1 VDAGID
7 YRAITE
13 TLPLGVAILRPD
25 GACDYVNAW
34 FADYTG
40 CSQDEVLGTGWLAAV
55 HPSDRR
61 QLEERRGL
69 GIAARAA
76 YHCEYRLRSRKGIY
90 RWHRA
95 STRPF
100 FNEAGELTHWLGTL
114 VDIHEQFL
122 SSLDHDGV
130 LDVLP
135 TIVWAASPMGEIEY
149 MNAEW
154 TTFTGQPSE
163 KARGT
168 GWFDNLHPDDRGRAI
183 AAWRDSIETGEPCD
197 IELRFR
203 TRGAAYRWLVVRAR
217 AVLDEAG
224 AIKRW
229 HGVAIDIDD
238 RHRLETALVESE
250 RRFRELADALPHLV
264 WTTSA
269 DGKVDFLNR
278 YFTEVTGIDRRT
290 AIALGAWADIIH
302 PDDRDASLRKL
313 HAMLARGEAGEREHR
328 IRTQDG
334 SYRWMLA
341 HTMPIRDSNSAITG
355 WLSTATDIEAQ
366 KRSQRSLRFL
376 ARLSGL
382 LGESLALDL
391 TLRGLTATASEEF
404 AARCTVGLIR
414 PDGVVAVNAVAQDGV
429 VIANDRAGFIPLP
442 RAQSPITRV
451 VESRA
456 PLLIDTTLDI
466 DHVER
471 GVCAKYFF
479 DMGMRYL
486 LVVPL
491 STGKRVIGGICFA
504 RRPAEGPFDSDD
516 FVLAR
521 SVAERAAT
529 AIDNARTH
537 EALER
542 SERATRIYGRFSTEL
557 AHSIETEATLKRL
570 AELAIE
576 EVGETSSIGLLQP
589 DGQIAVHATA
599 IRSNSRVN
607 VDAVRFLQL
616 LPKTSAMARVAASGE
631 PLLQAYLTEDD
642 LRAASGEDAQLDE
655 FVRAL
660 ALKSALVVPLI
671 AHGECLGAMTFCR
684 VTTDAPYDERDLAL
698 AQQLGERAAIAI
710 SNAQQYE
717 RISNIAT
724 VLQTASMP
732 ATLPQV
738 PSCRF
743 SAIYRPA
750 KREAMIGGDWYDV
763 FMLGDGRVGITIGDV
778 LGSGLDAAVTMA
790 KLRQAMQSC
799 AVLEPD
805 PITMLDAAD
814 ATLRLHDANGLATA
828 IAAIYDPRARRL
840 RFASAGHP
848 LPVLRSGKN
857 VGTFDAV
864 TLPPLGVRDLA
875 VGEVCTTWLNVGD
888 TIVLYTDGLV
898 ESTHDIIEGTARVF
912 ETLSR
917 EAPLGTPQDAHIIAD
932 AVLPD
937 GARDD
942 VAIVTMTVV

>member
-1 VDAGID
+1 VDVVID
-7 YRAITE
+7 YRALAE
-13 TLPLGVAILRPD
+13 SLPLGVHILRLD
-25 GACDYVNAW
+25 GECEYVNKW
-34 FADYTG
+34 FSKYTG
-40 CSQDEVLGTGWLAAV
+40 CSPDDARGAGWLAAV
-55 HPSDRR
+55 HPSDRQR
-61 QLEERRGL
+61 LEEQRDF

-76 YHCEYRLRSRKGIY
+76 YHCEYRLRSRDGTF
-90 RWHRA
+90 RWFRSSA
-95 STRPF
+95 EPF
-100 FNEAGELTHWLGTL
+100 VDEAGKLTHWVGTL
-114 VDIHEQFL
+114 LDIHDQFL
-122 SSLDHDGV
+122 ASLDHDRI

-135 TIVWAASPMGEIEY
+135 TIVWAANPAGEIDY
-149 MNAEW
+149 MNSEW
-154 TTFTGQPSE
+154 TTITGLPGE
-163 KARGT
+163 GARGT
-168 GWFDNLHPDDRGRAI
+168 GWFDSLHPDDRGRAMT
-183 AAWRDSIETGEPCD
+183 AWRRSIETGEPCD

-217 AVLDEAG
+217 AVLDENA

-229 HGVAIDIDD
+229 HGVAIDIND
-238 RHRLETALVESE
+238 RHRLETALIESE

-269 DGKVDFLNR
+269 DGKLDFLNR
-278 YFTEVTGIDRRT
+278 RFTEITGIDRRM
-290 AIALGAWADIIH
+290 ALATGWVDIIH
-302 PDDRDASLRKL
+302 PDDREASQRQL

-328 IRTQDG
+328 IRTHDG

-341 HTMPIRDSNSAITG
+341 HTMPIRDTSSAIVG

-404 AARCTVGLIR
+404 ASRCTVGLIR
-414 PDGVVAVNAVAQDGV
+414 PDGIVVVNTVAQDGE
-429 VIANDRAGFIPLP
+429 VITNDSAGFIPLP
-442 RAQSPITRV
+442 RAKSPITRV
-451 VESRA
+451 VESQA

-466 DHVER
+466 DHADR
-471 GVCAKYFF
+471 GISAKYFH
-479 DMGMRYL
+479 DIGMRYV

-491 STGKRVIGGICFA
+491 ITGKRVIGGICFA
-504 RRPAEGPFDSDD
+504 RRAAEGPFDNDD
-516 FVLAR
+516 LTLACN
-521 SVAERAAT
+521 VAERAAT
-529 AIDNARTH
+529 AIDNARVH

-542 SERATRIYGRFSTEL
+542 TERATRIYGRFSAEL
-557 AHSIETEATLKRL
+557 SRSIETVATLKRL

-576 EVGETSSIGLLQP
+576 EVGETSSVGLLRP
-589 DGQIAVHATA
+589 DGQIAIRASA
-599 IRSNSRVN
+599 LRSNPRVD
-607 VDAVRFLQL
+607 VDAVRFLRL
-616 LPKTSAMARVAASGE
+616 LPKTSAMARVATSGK
-631 PLLQAYLTEDD
+631 PLLQRSITEDD
-642 LRAASGEDAQLDE
+642 LCATAGDDAQLD
-655 FVRAL
+655 AL
-660 ALKSALVVPLI
+660 VHALGLKSALVVPLI

-684 VTTDAPYDERDLAL
+684 VTSDTPYDERDLAL
-698 AQQLGERAAIAI
+698 AQQLAERAAIAI

-732 ATLPQV
+732 ATLPQIAN
-738 PSCRF
+738 CRF

-763 FMLGDGRVGITIGDV
+763 FALGDGRVGITIGDV

-814 ATLRLHDANGLATA
+814 ATLRLHDSNGLATA
-828 IAAIYDPRARRL
+828 LAAIYDPRTRRL

-875 VGEVCTTWLNVGD
+875 VGEICTTWLNVGD
-888 TIVLYTDGLV
+888 TIVFYTDGLV

-912 ETLSR
+912 ETLGKN
-917 EAPLGTPQDAHIIAD
+917 APLGTPQDAHLIAD
-932 AVLPD
+932 SVLPD

-942 VAIVTMTVV
+942 VAIVTLTVV

>member
-1 VDAGID
+1 MDAGID
-7 YRAITE
+7 YRAIAE
-13 TLPLGVAILRPD
+13 TLPLGVYVSRPD
-25 GACDYVNAW
+25 GSCDYVNAW
-34 FADYTG
+34 FANYTG
-40 CSQDEVLGTGWLAAV
+40 CSQEEALGDGWLAAV
-55 HPSDRR
+55 HPSDRV

-69 GIAARAA
+69 GVASRAA
-76 YHCEYRLRSRKGIY
+76 YHSEYRLRSREGIY

-95 STRPF
+95 TAQPF
-100 FNEAGELTHWLGTL
+100 FDETGELTHWLGTL
-114 VDIHEQFL
+114 VDINEQFL
-122 SSLDHDGV
+122 SSLDHDRI

-135 TIVWAASPMGEIEY
+135 TIVWAASPAGEIDY

-154 TTFTGQPSE
+154 TTITGLPGE
-163 KARGT
+163 GARGT
-168 GWFDNLHPDDRGRAI
+168 GWFDNLHPDDRGRAMTV
-183 AAWRDSIETGEPCD
+183 WRRSIETGEACD

-203 TRGAAYRWLVVRAR
+203 TRGANYRWLVVRAR
-217 AVLDEAG
+217 AVFDETG

-229 HGVAIDIDD
+229 HGVAIDIND

-264 WTTSA
+264 WTNSA
-269 DGKVDFLNR
+269 DGKLDFLNR
-278 YFTEVTGIDRRT
+278 RFTEVTGIDRRT
-290 AIALGAWADIIH
+290 AIATGYADIIH
-302 PDDRDASLRKL
+302 PDDREASQRHL

-328 IRTQDG
+328 IRTHDG
-334 SYRWMLA
+334 SYSWMLA
-341 HTMPIRDSNSAITG
+341 HTMPIRDSTSAITG
-355 WLSTATDIEAQ
+355 WLSTATDIETQ

-404 AARCTVGLIR
+404 ASRCTVGLIR
-414 PDGVVAVNAVAQDGV
+414 PDGVVAVNAVAQDGAV
-429 VIANDRAGFIPLP
+429 LTNNRAGFIPLP
-442 RAQSPITRV
+442 RAKSPITRV
-451 VESRA
+451 VESQA
-456 PLLIDTTLDI
+456 PLLMDTTLDI
-466 DHVER
+466 DHVDR
-471 GVCAKYFF
+471 GVSAKYFAE
-479 DMGMRYL
+479 MGMRYI

-491 STGKRVIGGICFA
+491 STGKRIIGGICFA
-504 RRPAEGPFDSDD
+504 RRPGEGPFDSDD

-529 AIDNARTH
+529 AIDNARVH

-542 SERATRIYGRFSTEL
+542 TERATRIYGRFSAEL
-557 AHSIETEATLKRL
+557 ARSIETAATLKRL

-576 EVGETSSIGLLQP
+576 EIGETSSVGLVQP
-589 DGQIAVHATA
+589 DGQIAVQATA
-599 IRSNSRVN
+599 MRSNST
-607 VDAVRFLQL
+607 VDVDSVKFLRL

-631 PLLQAYLTEDD
+631 ALLQASVTEDD
-642 LRAASGEDAQLDE
+642 LRATAGDDE
-655 FVRAL
+655 KLNAFVRAL

-684 VTTDAPYDERDLAL
+684 VTTEIPYDEHDLAL

-738 PSCRF
+738 PNCRF

-763 FMLGDGRVGITIGDV
+763 FTLGDGRVGITIGDV

-864 TLPPLGVRDLA
+864 TMPPLGVRDLS

-898 ESTHDIIEGTARVF
+898 ESTHDIIEGTARVL
-912 ETLSR
+912 ETLSH

-932 AVLPD
+932 SVLPD

>member
-1 VDAGID
+1 M
-7 YRAITE
+7 
-13 TLPLGVAILRPD
+13 
-25 GACDYVNAW
+25 
-34 FADYTG
+34 
-40 CSQDEVLGTGWLAAV
+40 
-55 HPSDRR
+55 
-61 QLEERRGL
+61 
-69 GIAARAA
+69 
-76 YHCEYRLRSRKGIY
+76 
-90 RWHRA
+90 HRA

-114 VDIHEQFL
+114 VDIHEQLL
-122 SSLDHDGV
+122 SSLDHERV

-135 TIVWAASPMGEIEY
+135 TVVWAASPTGEIEQ

-154 TTFTGQPSE
+154 TTITGLPSE
-163 KARGT
+163 AARGT
-168 GWFDNLHPDDRGRAI
+168 GLFDHIHPDDRGRAMT
-183 AAWRDSIETGEPCD
+183 AWRGSIETGEPCD

-203 TRGAAYRWLVVRAR
+203 TRTTYRWHVVRAR
-217 AVLDEAG
+217 AVFDETG
-224 AIKRW
+224 AVERW
-229 HGVAIDIDD
+229 HGVAIDIND
-238 RHRLETALVESE
+238 RHRLDTALVESE

-269 DGKVDFLNR
+269 DGKLDFLNR
-278 YFTEVTGIDRRT
+278 HFTEVTGIGRRT
-290 AIALGAWADIIH
+290 AIATDWVDIIH
-302 PDDRDASLRKL
+302 PDDRDVSQRQL

-328 IRTQDG
+328 IRTHDG

-341 HTMPIRDSNSAITG
+341 HTMPIRDATSAITG

-414 PDGVVAVNAVAQDGV
+414 PDGVVAVNTVAQDGD
-429 VIANDRAGFIPLP
+429 VIANDRVGFIPLP

-451 VESRA
+451 IESQA
-456 PLLIDTTLDI
+456 PLLIDTTIDI
-466 DHVER
+466 DHVNR
-471 GVCAKYFF
+471 GVSAKYFA
-479 DMGMRYL
+479 DLGMRYVL
-486 LVVPL
+486 AVPL
-491 STGKRVIGGICFA
+491 STGKAIIGGICFA

-521 SVAERAAT
+521 SVAERATT
-529 AIDNARTH
+529 AIDNARAH

-542 SERATRIYGRFSTEL
+542 TERATRIYGRFSTEL
-557 AHSIETEATLKRL
+557 AHSIETAATLKRL

-576 EVGETSSIGLLQP
+576 EIGETSSVGLLQP
-589 DGQIAVHATA
+589 DGQIAVHANA
-599 IRSNSRVN
+599 MRSNSRVD
-607 VDAVRFLQL
+607 VDAVRFLRL

-631 PLLQAYLTEDD
+631 SLLQAYLTEDD
-642 LRAASGEDAQLDE
+642 LRAAAGDDTRLDAI
-655 FVRAL
+655 VRAV
-660 ALKSALVVPLI
+660 APKSALVVPLI
-671 AHGECLGAMTFCR
+671 SHGKCLGSMTFCR
-684 VTTDAPYDERDLAL
+684 VTPDAPYDERDLAL

-717 RISNIAT
+717 LISNIAT

-763 FMLGDGRVGITIGDV
+763 FTLGDGRVGITIGDV

-864 TLPPLGVRDLA
+864 TMPPLGVRDPA

-888 TIVLYTDGLV
+888 TIVFYTDGLV

-912 ETLSR
+912 ETLSK
-917 EAPLGTPQDAHIIAD
+917 EAPLGTPQDAHIIAN